1 MKASLYY
8 FFFILLIFSSC
19 LKDDDNKI
27 VSAGIYDSDYI
38 YHEFSPPL
46 KVDLKLDTIKDDYF
60 WNDSIDINQDGINEL
75 FISQRIHIPAE
86 SGSPTFDHFPYLRL
100 ITKSDL
106 QIARK
111 IDYYAVGHGQVNE
124 IDWVDTLN
132 YKTQINDNNDWT
144 EGNDILSIWLV
155 PPLGAPGTLPYGT
168 WFNLTNEEK
177 YVGIRMK
184 IGKRYKYGWIKLNVI
199 SRDDIQFICYA
210 IEK

>member
-199 SRDDIQFICYA
+199 SREDIQFICYA

>member
-8 FFFILLIFSSC
+8 FLFILLIFSSC

-60 WNDSIDINQDGINEL
+60 WNDSIDINQDGIYEL

>member
-8 FFFILLIFSSC
+8 FLFILLIFSSC

-60 WNDSIDINQDGINEL
+60 WNDSIDINQDGIYEL

-199 SRDDIQFICYA
+199 SREDIQFICYA